1 MCGGDKMSKKDT
13 VFLLREC
20 SAGIRTAVASID
32 GVMPY
37 VKDQTMMQ
45 LLKNSKHSHESLG
58 ESVDTELKKL
68 GSEGKDPNIMAKG
81 MSAIKINAEL
91 AFKPTEAQAASLI
104 TDGCGMGIKSI
115 NKYMNQYPA
124 ADNNAMKMAHQLGT
138 LEQELVDSMKPYL

>member
-1 MCGGDKMSKKDT
+1 MSKKDT

-20 SAGIRTAVASID
+20 SAGIRTAVACID

-37 VKDQTMMQ
+37 VKEQTMMQ

-58 ESVDTELKKL
+58 ESVDIELKKL

-124 ADNNAMKMAHQLGT
+124 AAPEVMNLANRIST
-138 LEQELVDSMKPYL
+138 LEAKLEDQMKPFL

>member
-1 MCGGDKMSKKDT
+1 MSKKDT

-20 SAGIRTAVASID
+20 SAGIRTAVACID

-37 VKDQTMMQ
+37 VKEKEMMQ
-45 LLKNSKHSHESLG
+45 ILKNSKHSHESLG
-58 ESVDTELKKL
+58 ESVDVELEKL
-68 GSEGKDPNIMAKG
+68 GSKGKDPNIMAKG

-124 ADNNAMKMAHQLGT
+124 ADENAMHMAQRLGT
-138 LEQELVDSMKPYL
+138 LEQELVDNMKPYL

>member
-1 MCGGDKMSKKDT
+1 MSQKDT

-20 SAGIRTAVASID
+20 SAGIKTAVASID

-37 VKDQTMMQ
+37 VKEETMLQ
-45 LLKNSKHSHESLG
+45 LLKNSKQSHENLG
-58 ESVDTELKKL
+58 KSVDSELHKL
-68 GSEGKDPNIMAKG
+68 GVDGKNPNIMAKS

-124 ADNNAMKMAHQLGT
+124 AGDTAMNMAQKLGT

>member
-1 MCGGDKMSKKDT
+1 MSKEDS
-13 VFLLREC
+13 VHLLREC

-37 VKDQTMMQ
+37 VKDEGMMQ
-45 LLKNSKHSHESLG
+45 ILKNSKHSHESLG
-58 ESVDTELKKL
+58 EDVDIELEKL
-68 GSEGKDPNIMAKG
+68 GSEGKEPNIMSKG

-115 NKYMNQYPA
+115 NKYLNQYPA
-124 ADNNAMKMAHQLGT
+124 ASEGAKQMAQQLGR
-138 LEQELVDSMKPYL
+138 LEEDLVYSMKSYL

>member
-1 MCGGDKMSKKDT
+1 MSKKDT

-20 SAGIRTAVASID
+20 SAGIRTAVSCID

-37 VKDQTMMQ
+37 VKKQEMMQ
-45 LLKNSKHSHESLG
+45 ILKNSKHSHESLG
-58 ESVDTELKKL
+58 ESVDAELEKL

-91 AFKPTEAQAASLI
+91 VFKPTEAQAASLI

-124 ADNNAMKMAHQLGT
+124 AADNAMKMAQKLGE
-138 LEQELVDSMKPYL
+138 LEQELVDDMKPYL

>member
-1 MCGGDKMSKKDT
+1 MNNNDT
-13 VFLLREC
+13 LHLLREC

-37 VKDQTMMQ
+37 VKEETMMQ
-45 LLKNSKHSHESLG
+45 ILKNSKHSHEGLG
-58 ESVDTELKKL
+58 ESIDIELMKL
-68 GSEGKDPNIMAKG
+68 GSEGKEPNIMSKG

-115 NKYMNQYPA
+115 NKYLNQYPA
-124 ADNNAMKMAHQLGT
+124 ASDGAKQMAQQLNA
-138 LEQELVDSMKPYL
+138 LEEELVSSMKPYL